1 MRPFWIGL
9 QVFTQWKEIMFT
21 ELKPLIESRPL
32 TITMASLAD
41 GRIRVN
47 VIPQALPKDAEANS
61 KIKYSHKDEV
71 TEVPESALKALTTP
85 LSLTGTPE
93 EIDAALPQALLQ
105 YSEAHLHL
113 QQTLDQAKTQIS
125 EAVKAIDEREKAKAK
140 AKSST
145 GKASEKHAN
154 GQEKQKPEDVGL
166 LPLWCTPPQ
175 GKQGT
180 QTTESEV
187 PVTEAAQIALP
198 ESAAEEVARSCQQT

>member
-1 MRPFWIGL
+1 
-9 QVFTQWKEIMFT
+9 MFT

-32 TITMASLAD
+32 TITVASLAD

-71 TEVPESALKALTTP
+71 AEVPESAVKALTTP

-140 AKSST
+140 SKSSA
-145 GKASEKHAN
+145 GKASDKHAN
-154 GQEKQKPEDVGL
+154 GQEKPKADDVGL
-166 LPLWCTPPQ
+166 LPLWCAQPQ
-175 GKQGT
+175 EKQGAPDDRIG
-180 QTTESEV
+180 S
-187 PVTEAAQIALP
+187 
-198 ESAAEEVARSCQQT
+198 SGH

>member
-1 MRPFWIGL
+1 
-9 QVFTQWKEIMFT
+9 
-21 ELKPLIESRPL
+21 
-32 TITMASLAD
+32 MASLAD

-47 VIPQALPKDAEANS
+47 VIPQALPKDAEANN

-71 TEVPESALKALTTP
+71 AEVPEPAVKALTTP

-140 AKSST
+140 AKSSA
-145 GKASEKHAN
+145 GKVSDKQAN
-154 GQEKQKPEDVGL
+154 GQEKPKADDVGL
-166 LPLWCTPPQ
+166 LPLWRAQPQ
-175 GKQGT
+175 EKAGA
-180 QTTESEV
+180 QTTESQV
-187 PVTEAAQIALP
+187 PATRPAQITLP
-198 ESAAEEVARSCQQT
+198 ESAAVEVTSSCQPT

>member
-1 MRPFWIGL
+1 
-9 QVFTQWKEIMFT
+9 MFT
-21 ELKPLIESRPL
+21 ELKPLIENRPL
-32 TITMASLAD
+32 TITLASLAD
-41 GRIRVN
+41 GRIRVK

-140 AKSST
+140 SKSGAS
-145 GKASEKHAN
+145 KASDKHAN
-154 GQEKQKPEDVGL
+154 GQEKPKPDDVGL
-166 LPLWCTPPQ
+166 LPLWCAQPLE
-175 GKQGT
+175 KQGT
-180 QTTESEV
+180 QTTESAA
-187 PVTEAAQIALP
+187 PATEAAQIALP
-198 ESAAEEVARSCQQT
+198 ESAAKEGASSCPQT